1 MLRLMGSLIVNV
13 DISTLDV
20 GKGLK
25 LDLEFLGDIVG
36 SAQGLVGFHDDVNF
50 DKKTGTGGVCAH
62 SVDGGDKGGVGHCC
76 GDKSAYGFL
85 E

>member
-13 DISTLDV
+13 NISTLDV

-36 SAQGLVGFHDDVNF
+36 GAQGLVGFHDDVDF
-50 DKKTGTGGVCAH
+50 D
-62 SVDGGDKGGVGHCC
+62 
-76 GDKSAYGFL
+76 